1 MRKLITFVV
10 ILYTVINVN
19 SYSQLSNNHKVF
31 AARTELYE
39 YNGLNALLSA
49 DSSFSFC
56 LSTNARPFSNLNLY
70 SGGINARSPLFYD
83 RINIAM
89 DFRGDFSPLFS
100 NYAVAIGVISKI
112 TDNYN
117 LALHYTYDN
126 YRIKNL
132 NNNSKASV
140 IFANSLNFNR
150 LNINLDLQ
158 IGNTF
163 DNQAYSFQN
172 FYGIIG
178 YKFSENYLLDLVY
191 AYNSYFKNSFG
202 ISNKLIINELIHLQI
217 AYYANPNCFSAGAL
231 LNLNRMWNIALKLNK
246 SEYLPFQYTFQT
258 GLRL

>member
-1 MRKLITFVV
+1 MKFTNYKIKVFFLKFQLFLNNMRKLITFVV

-112 TDNYN
+112 TDNS
-117 LALHYTYDN
+117 L
-126 YRIKNL
+126 I
-132 NNNSKASV
+132 V
-140 IFANSLNFNR
+140 ILG
-150 LNINLDLQ
+150 L
-158 IGNTF
+158 
-163 DNQAYSFQN
+163 FQ
-172 FYGIIG
+172 
-178 YKFSENYLLDLVY
+178 
-191 AYNSYFKNSFG
+191 
-202 ISNKLIINELIHLQI
+202 
-217 AYYANPNCFSAGAL
+217 
-231 LNLNRMWNIALKLNK
+231 
-246 SEYLPFQYTFQT
+246 
-258 GLRL
+258 